1 MSTSNLTGTPVLPSD
16 SLQLDHVPLW
26 DVYHQLGINFG
37 DRVFARIMD
46 GDEDA
51 PLVNISY
58 KKLYIDSLKVAK
70 VLRERLG
77 DEGKMTYALLSANS
91 TYTHFVNIVAGWLN
105 RWTVSELIRVPSS
118 SYLMCQRPTGSFII
132 RQEQCRGKCQSSQ
145 GRRCPSPDH
154 RRQES

>member
-1 MSTSNLTGTPVLPSD
+1 MSLPELNPISMSTSKLTGNPVLPSD

-46 GDEDA
+46 GDEEDA
-51 PLVNISY
+51 PLVNVNY

-70 VLRERLG
+70 VLREKLG
-77 DEGKMTYALLSANS
+77 DEGEITYALLGANS

-105 RWTVSELIRVPSS
+105 HWTVSKLIRFLSS
-118 SYLMCQRPTGSFII
+118 S
-132 RQEQCRGKCQSSQ
+132 
-145 GRRCPSPDH
+145 
-154 RRQES
+154 